1 MPLAQQIVNRTN
13 DPLEADMPEPLR
25 YALVG
30 AAAGLALFALG
41 GWAFVRGCP
50 VFDVE
55 TLDHF

>member
-1 MPLAQQIVNRTN
+1 
-13 DPLEADMPEPLR
+13 MPEPLR

-50 VFDVE
+50 MFDVE